1 MLRAA
6 LVCLIVYVSSVVLAQ
21 SHHPRIESGQGSP
34 VQVVYVIDGT
44 TLTTY
49 DVDFQT
55 LDANQVSSLTLEQS
69 NYPWLVSSPNG
80 RFLYSITYTGQ
91 IFVYMTDATGAP
103 QSPPGSKDQRQPV
116 FFSLQVDPRHNFL
129 YMVDAADHPPDKRTY
144 TIRRYLVDPGS
155 GKISQPEVEAKYI
168 LPNDTEECDV
178 SLHGFNGKGAKL
190 YDVVNCL
197 SIEGLSATY
206 YERTLN
212 PQTGALGPD
221 VQIYSWSNDSGGS
234 EGVQFVKNLMFDFV
248 PPDDGDQDGSIVYI
262 YPLVPNTHTPI
273 VQCTASMLAACGNGG
288 GVAHP
293 SGKYLFADISY
304 GTNQPDGVQIEKV
317 ELGAGKIV
325 ETANYIPYRFGQF
338 NPDGTIVYAIGNGS
352 PGIEIYGF
360 DVSTGEVRAG
370 GVIDVPNQFD
380 SWFTAERR

>member
-21 SHHPRIESGQGSP
+21 SHHPRIESGPGSP
-34 VQVVYVIDGT
+34 VQVVYVIDGS

-49 DVDFQT
+49 DVDPQT

-91 IFVYMTDATGAP
+91 IFVYTTDATGAP
-103 QSPPGSKDQRQPV
+103 QSPPVQKINDNRF